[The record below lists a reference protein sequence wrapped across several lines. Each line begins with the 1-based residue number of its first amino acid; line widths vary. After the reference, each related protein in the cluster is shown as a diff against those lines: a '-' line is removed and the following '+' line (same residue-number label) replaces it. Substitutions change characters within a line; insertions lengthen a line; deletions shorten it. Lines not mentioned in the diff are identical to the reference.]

1 MISRHVDFP
10 KIQLSKITYLTSHSL
25 SLTAMLFGL
34 HPIYSIGGS
43 AKEAREK
50 WLREMFQSADIN
62 NDGLMDEEESI
73 SLIKTL
79 SDGVRQGSTDRL
91 VQIAPRFSKFSRS
104 SWS

>member
-1 MISRHVDFP
+1 
-10 KIQLSKITYLTSHSL
+10 
-25 SLTAMLFGL
+25 MLFGL

-79 SDGVRQGSTDRL
+79 SDGVRQGSTDRPVRIVL
-91 VQIAPRFSKFSRS
+91 RFSTFCFYNRTDRY
-104 SWS
+104 WSMNPWCKGQRD

>member
-1 MISRHVDFP
+1 
-10 KIQLSKITYLTSHSL
+10 
-25 SLTAMLFGL
+25 MLFGL

-91 VQIAPRFSKFSRS
+91 VQIVPRFSKFSRS
-104 SWS
+104 SWSKISRTGPIGIGP